1 MKKSLSFLFKG
12 LFLVSLV
19 FLFNCSDDATP
30 ANTNDLCNTEACVGD
45 SDLAKAARAV
55 CMDATFVPRFC
66 TSVRTY
72 DLPELTLFW
81 IPALK
86 SKFEVPLRENSY
98 W

>member
-55 CMDATFVPRFC
+55 CMDEYNDCIALGAKSAAECAAFATETC
-66 TSVRTY
+66 T
-72 DLPELTLFW
+72 F
-81 IPALK
+81 
-86 SKFEVPLRENSY
+86 
-98 W
+98 